1 MYLLKN
7 NLKNSI
13 AIDVGANI
21 GNHAIFFS
29 NYFHKVYSFEAH
41 PEIFEILRFNTR
53 NNKNINVFNIALFN
67 KIEKMFII
75 SDQIANYGASHI
87 SKNFCPQSQQNAFEL
102 ETKVFSDIFP
112 NLNIKKKISFIKLD
126 VEGVE
131 QEVLQGFKNILS
143 VDSPIICFEQHLKDF
158 KDENNKFTTK
168 TIKFLREFDY
178 DHFLR

>member
-1 MYLLKN
+1 
-7 NLKNSI
+7 
-13 AIDVGANI
+13 
-21 GNHAIFFS
+21 
-29 NYFHKVYSFEAH
+29 
-41 PEIFEILRFNTR
+41 
-53 NNKNINVFNIALFN
+53 
-67 KIEKMFII
+67 MFII

-112 NLNIKKKISFIKLD
+112 NLNIKKDIVYKLD

-178 DHFLR
+178 DHFYEIDSSRNWKFVNETYSNYISIFLKSSKCFFTAYRKEAQTKKIIKFSIKKYSSIIASKQELL

>member
-1 MYLLKN
+1 MQIL
-7 NLKNSI
+7 
-13 AIDVGANI
+13 AIMQ
-21 GNHAIFFS
+21 FFS

-126 VEGVE
+126 VEE
-131 QEVLQGFKNILS
+131 SSKKYYKVLKIFYLLT
-143 VDSPIICFEQHLKDF
+143 HL
-158 KDENNKFTTK
+158 
-168 TIKFLREFDY
+168 
-178 DHFLR
+178 